1 VSIDSL
7 REELAQL
14 EREVQA
20 AFADTGQPSVKERA
34 KAVGAEIVA
43 AQYLATKETMS
54 GVGGIFET
62 LSEIQAIQ
70 NEQLEN
76 FFTDHR
82 ATLKAI
88 TQVRSPVDLAQL
100 GFEHWNRRVGHVAE
114 GITRTIDVIA
124 KERKEMSESMA
135 GMWKPFVELIRGDW
149 TRR

>member
-14 EREVQA
+14 EHEVQA
-20 AFADTGQPSVKERA
+20 AFAETGPGVKERA
-34 KAVGAEIVA
+34 KTVATEIVA
-43 AQYLATKETMS
+43 AEYIATKETMS
-54 GVGGIFET
+54 GVGGIMET

-70 NEQLEN
+70 NEQFKN

-82 ATLKAI
+82 ATLKAL

-100 GFEHWNRRVGHVAE
+100 GFEHWSRRAGHVAE
-114 GITRTIDVIA
+114 GITRTVDLIA

-135 GMWKPFVELIRGDW
+135 GMWKPFVQLVRGDW